1 MAKGKAGLV
10 LPPRM
15 RAKQTSSGKTYFY
28 YDTCAKPRKWL
39 PLGAD
44 YLAALKKYAD
54 LDLQYNDKMAAAI
67 ADATTFDVVAKRY
80 FAEVVCKKAIRTQK
94 DNVAEFKKL
103 ADFFCSPTPAPIDEI
118 RPMHIRQYLDW
129 RAGQGGGVRA
139 NREVALFSHIFN
151 KAREWGY
158 TDQANPCRGVSRNKE
173 AGRNVYV
180 DDADFWAVYAVAE
193 RHIQFVMLVA
203 YLIGQ
208 RVADCLKIKITDIK
222 DGALWIEQNK
232 VASKVRIK
240 LAGALADVVAQ
251 ILQERGNQKHNALF
265 VHLGTARHN
274 GQPLTYSMLRG
285 GMDRAREAAGVKK
298 DDFQF
303 RDLRAKAATDKDEAL
318 GIEAARALL
327 GHKNQSMTVEY
338 VRHRKGKL
346 VAPTVD
352 VIGVELTAKKG
363 CRAGEKKCK
372 M

>member
-44 YLAALKKYAD
+44 YLSALKKYAD

-129 RAGQGGGVRA
+129 RARQGGGVRA

-158 TDQANPCRGVSRNKE
+158 TDQENPCRGISRNKE
-173 AGRNVYV
+173 AGRKVYV
-180 DDADFWAVYAVAE
+180 DDADFWAVYEAAE

-208 RVADCLKIKITDIK
+208 RVADCLKIELGDIK
-222 DGALWIEQNK
+222 DGALWIDQNK
-232 VASKVRIK
+232 VTSKVRIR
-240 LAGALADVVAQ
+240 LDGVLGDVIGQ
-251 ILQERGNQKHNALF
+251 ILQERGEQKHDALF
-265 VHLGTARHN
+265 VHLGGVRHH

-285 GMDRAREAAGVKK
+285 GMDRAREAAGVEKAH
-298 DDFQF
+298 FQF

-352 VIGVELTAKKG
+352 SISAEFSAKNVQIKG
-363 CRAGEKKCK
+363 RKK
-372 M
+372 